1 MSALEVYG
9 EGDVAEL
16 SDRRMSFTK
25 VGIAVSFMW
34 MLMPQALRLAQ
45 LV

>member
-1 MSALEVYG
+1 MSDQEVD
-9 EGDVAEL
+9 GDSTEL